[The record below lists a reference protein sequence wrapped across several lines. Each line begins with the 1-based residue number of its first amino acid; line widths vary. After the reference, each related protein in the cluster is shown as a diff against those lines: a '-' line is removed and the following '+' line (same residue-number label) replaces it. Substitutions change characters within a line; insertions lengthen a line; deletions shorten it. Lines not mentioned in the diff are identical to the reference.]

1 MKFQIERLNKVEVEA
16 EIPLRRFYLIH
27 GCMLTVVEQLDV
39 EFNKLLEETD
49 VHSLEY
55 AKLLEDETRLCQ
67 IIDSL
72 QTYVERLNFPSE
84 LCRLYLRKMEHLYYR
99 IDPNY
104 TGLRQVKE
112 EKLFV

>member
-1 MKFQIERLNKVEVEA
+1 
-16 EIPLRRFYLIH
+16 
-27 GCMLTVVEQLDV
+27 MLTVVEQLDV

-49 VHSLEY
+49 IHSLEY

-104 TGLRQVKE
+104 IKLRQVKE
-112 EKLFV
+112 VKLKTVKMCLRRLLLGGNAAIDGPVLQFHLFE